1 MKRLFYLK
9 LVEFSDGIFIS
20 QKNWLSLELVCV
32 PKKQRKV
39 SHVKQKVNI
48 KIFKDNRVEW

>member
-1 MKRLFYLK
+1 MKRLLYLK
-9 LVEFSDGIFIS
+9 LVEFSDVIFIL

-32 PKKQRKV
+32 PKKQKKV

-48 KIFKDNRVEW
+48 KPP